1 MLTKGEAWSGPSAPT
16 GLTRIPDS
24 QARLLA
30 ELLTATFA
38 PEFNDGSRHSPFLR
52 PLLWSILSD
61 VGSSPDADD
70 NSDLLTSARLVI
82 EQHARDPQL
91 TPELLAGLVGTSPRT
106 LQRVFAAAGTMPE
119 TEIRRERIRL
129 ARQILADV
137 GPLGATALDEVAHY
151 SGFRNRRQMQYAL
164 KSFRSESDTGG
175 RIRRLRPSRL
185 PP

>member
-1 MLTKGEAWSGPSAPT
+1 MLTKGEAWSGLSAPT

-91 TPELLAGLVGTSPRT
+91 TPELLAGLVGTSSRT
-106 LQRVFAAAGTMPE
+106 LQRVFAAAGTTPE
-119 TEIRRERIRL
+119 AEIWQERIRL

-151 SGFRNRRQMQYAL
+151 SGFCNRRQMQYAL
-164 KSFRSESDTGG
+164 KSFRSESDTEEVPADG
-175 RIRRLRPSRL
+175 SDD
-185 PP
+185 